1 MFEKL
6 PIKRMIKPDEFLF
19 DSGYSLDWSLVT
31 NLTRSDDGFKRDL
44 SRGTHPLT
52 KSELHDFR
60 KLYRV
65 LAMRHR
71 RLFTKREFLSQNFID
86 HIKRIEDNEGLVQP
100 YILFLSLFCDYSGL
114 SMSFLLN
121 SCAFDYLLF
130 SYNTID
136 EHYAYHYGCMDYRN
150 DKVINIRVEVID
162 KHICIPTKTFER
174 ISREEYFRLS
184 GIPSPKPTHD
194 LDWGIFN

>member
-6 PIKRMIKPDEFLF
+6 PIKENIKPEDFLT
-19 DSGYSLDWSLVT
+19 DSGYSLDWCLVT

-44 SRGTHPLT
+44 SRGAQPLT

-60 KLYRV
+60 KLYRI

-71 RLFTKREFLSQNFID
+71 RLVTKQDFLSQNFIN
-86 HIKRIEDNEGLVQP
+86 HIKRIEDKEGLVQP
-100 YILFLSLFCDYSGL
+100 YILFLSLFCAYSSL
-114 SMSFLLN
+114 SMSVLLN

-130 SYNTID
+130 SYNTVD
-136 EHYAYHYGCMDYRN
+136 EHYGYHYGCMDYRN

-162 KHICIPTKTFER
+162 KHIYIPAETFER
-174 ISREEYFRLS
+174 ISKEDYYTLT
-184 GIPSPKPTHD
+184 GIPLPKSTHD
-194 LDWGIFN
+194 LNWDIYT